1 MKRIVA
7 AALSVALLAGCS
19 TIRQNQAADAYNA
32 KMASNA
38 SEYGNG
44 QIPLSEKLRRDYIAG
59 VQYGQINK
67 IEASCTERY
76 MYLAK
81 HYEQGLMTEQRFNDW
96 RDSLEMACG
105 NAYATGSYSPV
116 AAWHSSYGNYL
127 AYRR

>member
-1 MKRIVA
+1 MKRIAVA
-7 AALSVALLAGCS
+7 ILSVALLVGCS
-19 TIRQNQAADAYNA
+19 TIRQSQAADAYNA
-32 KMASNA
+32 QMASNA

-44 QIPLSEKLRRDYIAG
+44 QIKLSEKLRRDYLAG

-76 MYLAK
+76 MTLAK

-96 RDSLEMACG
+96 RDSLEMACS
-105 NAYATGSYSPV
+105 NAYASGNYSPV
-116 AAWHSSYGNYL
+116 ASWQSSYGTFL

>member
-7 AALSVALLAGCS
+7 AVLSVALLAGCS

-67 IEASCTERY
+67 IEASCIQAY
-76 MYLAK
+76 MWIAK
-81 HYEQGLMTEQRFNDW
+81 DFEKNYISEDVFNDKL
-96 RDSLEMACG
+96 DSLEVACSHS
-105 NAYATGSYSPV
+105 YATG
-116 AAWHSSYGNYL
+116 NYIHVDVWRTGY
-127 AYRR
+127 AMSTVNRR